1 MAEDNFGA
9 LAKVQ
14 QGLANVPTYGATDE
28 QYQSLKNAQ
37 EQALTALQQRYQ
49 DPNWFN
55 VAAAFAKP
63 QLGGFAA
70 SLGSAFGELG
80 KNVDLQRE
88 QQLPIASMRSQLAQT
103 NLLLSQN
110 KAVSDMLAKR
120 KADGLPITPD
130 FVSEIVARAPESPV
144 AKALSA
150 QIGTQQKQQEISSA
164 VQGNAIKAI
173 ELARSRGVQIPND
186 LYTQAGLAPP
196 GKIEQPQG
204 GFSPKVGEP
213 VSVNTV
219 VPNAMPNG
227 LDVSK
232 SFGTPSK
239 VLDNLKTIESS
250 GNPLAINPDSKAM
263 GAYGFAP
270 ETAAML
276 HKEGF
281 KFNPLD
287 EQESRAAADFYIQKL
302 LKQYGGDYNKAMA
315 AYGGYKTKDPTDY
328 VNQVLKG
335 VDLTHSTPE
344 QPAAKGP
351 QYLPT
356 HIVKAPNGMD
366 ENPLYTTS
374 DKAELLKGTDEKLN
388 DIANKRYAA
397 LESIGNPSTYK
408 ESQGDFEAF
417 IKLLKS
423 DPKRAAS
430 VVNPLAQNGGLLGGM
445 LNGAEAGL
453 GFSVNG
459 LSGTAQLPV
468 SKSIIGS
475 YKPEDRAFF
484 DALNAAAA
492 KIAVHQQSMANINP
506 GTIRNGE
513 ISLYK
518 NASLDPTTQFPNVMI
533 YNARSSMLNNDML
546 HEMYTKAN
554 DILKEQDPNWKLD
567 PNSRTKLHDILTGP
581 AMDDIA
587 NKYEVKRQSLN
598 DEFIKHGLKKSK
610 TP

>member
-1 MAEDNFGA
+1 MAEEDVSG
-9 LAKVQ
+9 LAKAQ
-14 QGLANVPTYGATDE
+14 QGLTNVPLYGTSNE
-28 QYQSLKNAQ
+28 QYQELKDAQ
-37 EQALTALQQRYQ
+37 EQALQALEQRYQ
-49 DPNWFN
+49 QPNLFN
-55 VAAAFAKP
+55 VAAGFLKP
-63 QLGGFAA
+63 QLGGFGA
-70 SLGSAFGELG
+70 SLGSAAQELG
-80 KNVDLQRE
+80 KNLDLQRQ
-88 QQLPIASMRSQLAQT
+88 QQLPIAQMRSQLAQT
-103 NLLLSQN
+103 NLVLQQN
-110 KAVSDMLAKR
+110 KAVSDMLAAR
-120 KADGLPITPD
+120 KSQGLPITPD
-130 FVSEIVARAPESPV
+130 FVSEVVARAPDSPV

-150 QIGTQQKQQEISSA
+150 QIGTQQKQQEISSTL
-164 VQGNAIKAI
+164 QGNAIKAI
-173 ELARSRGVQIPND
+173 DLARTRGLKIPD
-186 LYTQAGLAPP
+186 ALYEQAGLAPA
-196 GKIEQPQG
+196 GKVEQPQG
-204 GFSPKVGEP
+204 GFAPKVGEP
-213 VSVNTV
+213 VSANAV
-219 VPNAMPNG
+219 VPSAKPNG
-227 LDVSK
+227 LDASK
-232 SFGTPSK
+232 SFGTPSQL
-239 VLDNLKTIESS
+239 LDNLKTRESS
-250 GNPLAINPDSKAM
+250 GNPLAVNPDSKAM
-263 GAYGFAP
+263 GAYQFTP
-270 ETAAML
+270 DTAAML
-276 HKEGF
+276 HKEGL
-281 KFNPLD
+281 KFNPYD
-287 EQESRAAADFYIQKL
+287 EQESRSAADFYVQKL
-302 LKQYGGDYNKAMA
+302 LKQYNGDYNKAMA
-315 AYGGYKTKDPTDY
+315 AYGGFKTKDPTDY

-344 QPAAKGP
+344 QPVAKGP
-351 QYLPT
+351 QHLPT

-366 ENPLYTTS
+366 ENPLYTMA
-374 DKAELLKGTDEKLN
+374 DKSELLKGTDEKLN
-388 DIANKRYAA
+388 EIANKRYAA

-408 ESQGDFEAF
+408 ESQGDFESF

-423 DPKRAAS
+423 DPQRAAR

-468 SKSIIGS
+468 SKAIIGS
-475 YKPEDRAFF
+475 YKPEDKAFF